1 MMGPRHLVSLREGP
15 PHGECLGQVPLTVS
29 CEHSAFRVK
38 QSRAWHSTKPPGR
51 AVSFILRVTMMAR
64 KNTVKLRINIFD
76 ACEQAAKMLLEA
88 GFVLCYQSHDSGGR
102 HLSWPAGPPTFHV
115 STHRGGTRPIG
126 VTPHTPTIPHV

>member
-1 MMGPRHLVSLREGP
+1 MLPEGP

-29 CEHSAFRVK
+29 CDHSAFRVK

-88 GFVLCYQSHDSGGR
+88 GFELRYPSQHSETR
-102 HLSWPAGPPTFHV
+102 HFRWPGPPPPSRGSTPPRGTRPAGPPPP
-115 STHRGGTRPIG
+115 RP
-126 VTPHTPTIPHV
+126 

>member
-1 MMGPRHLVSLREGP
+1 MLPEGP

-29 CEHSAFRVK
+29 CDHSAFRVK

-88 GFVLCYQSHDSGGR
+88 GFEVRYPSPPFQKRSFRSPGR
-102 HLSWPAGPPTFHV
+102 PPTLHV
-115 STHRGGTRPIG
+115 P
-126 VTPHTPTIPHV
+126 TPPA

>member
-88 GFVLCYQSHDSGGR
+88 GFLVPY
-102 HLSWPAGPPTFHV
+102 T
-115 STHRGGTRPIG
+115 
-126 VTPHTPTIPHV
+126 TPHTYPPPFSPPRPPPP